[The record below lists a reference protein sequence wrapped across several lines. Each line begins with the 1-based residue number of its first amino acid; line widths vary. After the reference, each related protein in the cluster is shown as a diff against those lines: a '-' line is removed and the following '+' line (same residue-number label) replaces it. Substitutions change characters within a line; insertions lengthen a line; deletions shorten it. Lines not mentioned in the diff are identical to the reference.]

1 MLLQAQIRLGSLVAM
16 SAIVFLVLLHGR
28 PNHRRALHKGLSIL
42 SVRSGPR
49 AFAGS
54 MPARVVWA
62 WEVPEQLQTLPATV
76 GVAYLAETLL
86 LGERMQIVPRRQP
99 LRLAADA
106 PVMAVV
112 RIETARGFVDSSEIQ
127 AETVAQLALVA
138 HRPGTRALQID
149 FDAVSS
155 QLGFYH
161 EILRT
166 LRPAMP
172 NGTALSIT
180 ALASWC
186 GEPSWLH
193 DLPVDEAVPML
204 FRMGGPEPL
213 AEDTRERY
221 PLREPLC
228 RGSRGFAVDEP
239 WPAMLSALN
248 PATRVYLFAPGP
260 WRPDALQAVAN
271 IPLPALSEA
280 LRHAQRETLR
290 YGEPAR

>member
-1 MLLQAQIRLGSLVAM
+1 MLRPAQIRLGSLVALG
-16 SAIVFLVLLHGR
+16 AIVFLLLLHGR
-28 PNHRRALHKGLSIL
+28 QSHRLALHEGLSIP
-42 SVRSGPR
+42 SVPSGPR

-54 MPARVVWA
+54 VPARVVWA

-86 LGERMQIVPRRQP
+86 LGERVQVVPRRQP
-99 LRLAADA
+99 LWLAADA
-106 PVMAVV
+106 AVIAVV
-112 RIETARGFVDSSEIQ
+112 RLETAPGFVGSSEVQ
-127 AETVAQLALVA
+127 AETVAELALVA
-138 HRPGTRALQID
+138 RRPGTRALQID

-155 QLGFYH
+155 QRDFYR
-161 EILRT
+161 ELLRI

-193 DLPVDEAVPML
+193 GLPVDEAVPML
-204 FRMGGPEPL
+204 FRMGGPELL
-213 AEDTRERY
+213 AKDTRERY
-221 PLREPLC
+221 SLREPLC
-228 RGSRGFAVDEP
+228 RGSRGVAVDEP

-248 PATRVYLFAPGP
+248 PATRVYLFAQGP

-280 LRHAQRETLR
+280 LRHAQRETLL